1 MLASISA
8 AALISRSWNTPHLR
22 LQRDVLA
29 VAVVADAVE
38 DELLG
43 DERRDVGP
51 EIVLDHVE
59 HQVERRDAAGARVA
73 VAVDREEL
81 RGELDPRKLLAQR
94 GHVLPVDRGAVL
106 VEEPRLGERVAAG
119 AKRAQRDLGAAR
131 AGAAR

>member
-1 MLASISA
+1 MSA
-8 AALISRSWNTPHLR
+8 LVEHADLR

-59 HQVERRDAAGARVA
+59 HQVERRDAAGAGVA

-81 RGELDPRKLLAQR
+81 RRR
-94 GHVLPVDRGAVL
+94 T
-106 VEEPRLGERVAAG
+106 
-119 AKRAQRDLGAAR
+119 
-131 AGAAR
+131 